1 MPGRLDPLRPYDPVR
16 RHLAI
21 ERLVAKREGSAELRR
36 YYRFRADRWYG
47 GIATADASGCG
58 LLCKFCWAP
67 DRAIYRPADMGD
79 FYAPGD
85 VASKLAHIADG
96 RGFHQIRVSGGE
108 PAIGRAHLLRL
119 LDEIDSLKGYT
130 FILETNGILIGHDS
144 SYAEDLS
151 KYGCLHARVSLKG
164 CDEEDFSALT
174 GAAPEGFRLQLEALS
189 NLLDAGVE
197 CHPAVMASFSP
208 PSKLEALADRLR
220 EIDKGLANA
229 IEVEELILYDRV
241 AARIRRYGLK
251 PLTFHMPGQVPKE
264 LI

>member
-1 MPGRLDPLRPYDPVR
+1 MGPPRHYDPVQ

-21 ERLVAKREGSAELRR
+21 EALVSKREGSAELRR

-58 LLCKFCWAP
+58 LLCKFCWAS
-67 DRAIYRPADMGD
+67 DRALYRPAEIGD
-79 FYAPGD
+79 FYAPEE

-96 RGFHQIRVSGGE
+96 RGFRQIRVSGGE
-108 PAIGRAHLLRL
+108 PTIGRAHLLRL
-119 LDEIDSLKGYT
+119 LEGIDSLKGYA
-130 FILETNGILIGHDS
+130 FILETNGILIGHDA

-151 KYGCLHARVSLKG
+151 KYKCLHARVSLKG

-174 GAAPEGFRLQLEALS
+174 GAAPEGFLLQLMALG

-229 IEVEELILYDRV
+229 LEIEELILYDRV
-241 AARIRRYGLK
+241 AARIGRYGLK
-251 PLTFHMPGQVPKE
+251 PLTFHMPGRVPKE